1 MRISEKKLKNLV
13 REQVRNKLA
22 QIVPAGK
29 IVDGEELFGY
39 VRMGV
44 KTMGINTNIFA
55 DDGRTFEMFKH
66 PIYTVFQNGNEFI
79 PIEIET
85 ENLKY
90 NIEEK
95 DLKISKDV
103 FNDVVDFIKL
113 NRETLIKLVR
123 EEIGHEQLDKM
134 FIFNKKPT
142 AN

>member
-1 MRISEKKLKNLV
+1 MKKALSDIDELWGFLRMSE
-13 REQVRNKLA
+13 E
-22 QIVPAGK
+22 
-29 IVDGEELFGY
+29 Y
-39 VRMGV
+39 
-44 KTMGINTNIFA
+44 TGIATDIWV
-55 DDGRTFEMFKH
+55 DDGKTFEMFEH

-113 NRETLIKLVR
+113 NRETLIKLAR
-123 EEIGHEQLDKM
+123 EEIDHDQLDKM
-134 FIFNKKPT
+134 LIFNKKPI